1 MLGLARERSFSMR
14 CLETIIMQQ
23 FCLEHLQ
30 LIICI
35 CFQPPDSV
43 NHEMLDQVKEAGFVE
58 KENVPNKKRHRPK
71 ALKSPKVKKDMRG
84 PRAPKPEGSPSVQ
97 LVRSAKKT
105 TEIMINGINIDISV
119 IPIPVCLCMGT
130 PQQCYRWVC
139 GGWLLACCLTCISM
153 YPLPMSTKRHGS
165 RIAGRKE

>member
-1 MLGLARERSFSMR
+1 MR

-30 LIICI
+30 PIICI

-43 NHEMLDQVKEAGFVE
+43 NHEMLDQVKEAGVVE

-71 ALKSPKVKKDMRG
+71 ALKSPKVKKEMRG

-105 TEIMINGINIDISV
+105 AEIMINGINIDISV
-119 IPIPVCLCMGT
+119 IPIPYKKAWFEDSREKRMNSGAFKVVLEK
-130 PQQCYRWVC
+130 
-139 GGWLLACCLTCISM
+139 LAGEGYDFSN
-153 YPLPMSTKRHGS
+153 P
-165 RIAGRKE
+165 